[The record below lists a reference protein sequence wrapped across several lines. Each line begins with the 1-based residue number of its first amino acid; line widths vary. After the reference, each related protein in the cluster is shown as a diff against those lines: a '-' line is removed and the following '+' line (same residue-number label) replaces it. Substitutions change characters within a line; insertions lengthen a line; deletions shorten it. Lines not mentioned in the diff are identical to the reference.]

1 VSRKKI
7 TVVGAGNVGATCA
20 QRLAERDYADIVL
33 VDVVEGLARGKALD
47 LSQAGPVAGYEPNL
61 IGTAAYEATAGSDVC
76 VITSGLPRGPGMS
89 REQLFDRNREIVA
102 SVTGELARR
111 SPDTILVVVTN
122 PLDAMCHVAL
132 EVSIFPRSRVVGMS
146 AILDSARFR
155 TFIAWELEVS
165 VRDVTGLVLGGH
177 GDAMVPVISHSS
189 AGGVPVAQR
198 IASDRLEHIVQR
210 TRGGG
215 GEVVELLGEGSAFY
229 APSAG
234 VAEMVDSIL
243 LDQKRVLPCSAL
255 CQGEFGIEG
264 TFVGVPCRLGAEG
277 IEQIVELD
285 LSKEELRRLRAS
297 AQSVRELVAA

>member
-1 VSRKKI
+1 
-7 TVVGAGNVGATCA
+7 
-20 QRLAERDYADIVL
+20 
-33 VDVVEGLARGKALD
+33 
-47 LSQAGPVAGYEPNL
+47 
-61 IGTAAYEATAGSDVC
+61 
-76 VITSGLPRGPGMS
+76 
-89 REQLFDRNREIVA
+89 
-102 SVTGELARR
+102 
-111 SPDTILVVVTN
+111 
-122 PLDAMCHVAL
+122 
-132 EVSIFPRSRVVGMS
+132 
-146 AILDSARFR
+146 
-155 TFIAWELEVS
+155 
-165 VRDVTGLVLGGH
+165 
-177 GDAMVPVISHSS
+177 
-189 AGGVPVAQR
+189 VPVAQR